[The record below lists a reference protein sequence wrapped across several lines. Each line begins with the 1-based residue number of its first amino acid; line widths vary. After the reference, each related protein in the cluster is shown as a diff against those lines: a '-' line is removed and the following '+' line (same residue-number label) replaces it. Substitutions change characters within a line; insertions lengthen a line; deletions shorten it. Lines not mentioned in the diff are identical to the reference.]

1 MRLSRF
7 TSRRLMRVEHTA
19 LLNEF
24 ISFWFE
30 THVDGVLRYET
41 FIDFQRCEWYTC
53 TAGEA
58 GAIVLRGELDSS
70 MSEYEMVLDI
80 KPKVEAAIRDVR
92 I

>member
-1 MRLSRF
+1 
-7 TSRRLMRVEHTA
+7 MRVEHTP

-30 THVDGVLRYET
+30 THVDGEPRYAT
-41 FIDFQRCEWYTC
+41 FIDFYRCEWHTC
-53 TAGEA
+53 NTGEG

-70 MSEYEMVLDI
+70 MSEDAMVVDI
-80 KPKVEAAIRDVR
+80 QPKVEAAIRNGR

>member
-1 MRLSRF
+1 
-7 TSRRLMRVEHTA
+7 MRVEHTP

-30 THVDGVLRYET
+30 THVDGELRYET
-41 FIDFQRCEWYTC
+41 FLDFYRYEWHTC
-53 TAGEA
+53 TAGDG

-70 MSEYEMVLDI
+70 MSDDAMVVDI
-80 KPKVEAAIRDVR
+80 KPKVEAAIREGR

>member
-1 MRLSRF
+1 MQ
-7 TSRRLMRVEHTA
+7 VEHTP

-30 THVDGVLRYET
+30 THVDGSLRYET
-41 FIDFQRCEWYTC
+41 FIDFSRCEWYTC

-70 MSEYEMVLDI
+70 MSEDAVVADI
-80 KPKVEAAIRDVR
+80 KPKVEAAIRGGR